1 MCKMNTG
8 NIAEIK
14 ITGAGSNYVEYIK
27 SPSFTLRHG
36 SSQISWSVQF
46 TCFTNGALSWG
57 QESPEVTVRGSG
69 EGQGCRSW
77 EGPRRRKGDTTQ
89 RDLRLS
95 VTWGKKGAF
104 GVKTNQFYKK
114 VKGAQCSGRWLSNKK
129 SQEAGI
135 KLLGF

>member
-1 MCKMNTG
+1 MGRC
-8 NIAEIK
+8 
-14 ITGAGSNYVEYIK
+14 
-27 SPSFTLRHG
+27 PR
-36 SSQISWSVQF
+36 
-46 TCFTNGALSWG
+46 G
-57 QESPEVTVRGSG
+57 QESPEVTVRVSG

-77 EGPRRRKGDTTQ
+77 EGPRRKGDSTQ

-104 GVKTNQFYKK
+104 GVKMSQFYKK
-114 VKGAQCSGRWLSNKK
+114 VKGSQCSGRWLSNKK